1 MAALSSARSNHSLAR
16 MPESRDVLVTGGTG
30 YIGRRL
36 IETLVRRGHR
46 VRALTRTESVGR
58 VPPGAEATIGN
69 ALSAESVAGA
79 LRPGDTLVHLV
90 GTPHPSPAKAPEFER
105 VDLVSIQA
113 SVVAARERGVDHLI
127 YVSVA
132 QPAPTMHAYVEVRA
146 RGEALIAAAGLRA
159 TVLRP
164 WYVLGPGHWWPVL
177 LIPMY
182 AIAELIPTA
191 RSGARRLGLVTIGQ
205 MVSALAKAV
214 EEPPPFGVRVLGVPQ
229 IRASKRSDDGGH

>member
-1 MAALSSARSNHSLAR
+1 MVALSTAHSNRSFAR

-36 IETLVRRGHR
+36 ITILVRRGHR

-58 VPPGAEATIGN
+58 IPRGAEATIGN
-69 ALSAESVAGA
+69 ALSAESVASA

-90 GTPHPSPAKAPEFER
+90 GTPHPSPAKAAEFQR

-113 SVVAARERGVDHLI
+113 SVAAARERGVAHLV

-132 QPAPTMHAYVEVRA
+132 QPAPTMRAYVEVRA
-146 RGEALIAAAGLRA
+146 QGEALIAAAELRA
-159 TVLRP
+159 TILRP
-164 WYVLGPGHWWPVL
+164 WYVLGPGRWWPVVL
-177 LIPMY
+177 VPMY
-182 AIAELIPTA
+182 AIAELLPST

-205 MVSALAKAV
+205 MVSALARAV
-214 EEPPPFGVRVLGVPQ
+214 EEPAFGLRVLGVPE
-229 IRASKRSDDGGH
+229 IRAS

>member
-1 MAALSSARSNHSLAR
+1 VPR
-16 MPESRDVLVTGGTG
+16 GG
-30 YIGRRL
+30 
-36 IETLVRRGHR
+36 
-46 VRALTRTESVGR
+46 
-58 VPPGAEATIGN
+58 EATIGN

-90 GTPHPSPAKAPEFER
+90 GTPHPSPAKAAEFQR

-113 SVVAARERGVDHLI
+113 SVAAARERSVAHLV

-146 RGEALIAAAGLRA
+146 QGEALIAAADLRA

-177 LIPMY
+177 LIPIY
-182 AIAELIPTA
+182 AIAELLPST

-205 MVSALAKAV
+205 MVAALVRAV
-214 EEPPPFGVRVLGVPQ
+214 EEPSLAGIRVVGVPE
-229 IRASKRSDDGGH
+229 IRASKTSDDGGHYRGH